1 MTMRTAP
8 LFPRLGPLSAILL
21 ACVVSLSSVSVLHS
35 DDAVDTALLVSVDV
49 SNSVDEHRYRLQME
63 GIAAALEDSAVM
75 DAILNGPRSAILF
88 SLVEWSDRPKVAIP
102 WTKIATKAE
111 ANTIAAAIRKLPR
124 NEGEFTCMANM
135 LRFVS
140 DKIVTQIP
148 AQATKVVIDVSGD
161 GVDNCNG
168 KETTD
173 VVRDEL
179 VAYGAVIN
187 GLPIIERAPTANAP
201 AVLPDTSRSDDLESW
216 YRNHVMGGAGAFV
229 LPAYGYEDFGR
240 AMRQKFVVEV
250 SGLARWYA
258 VARNEPISL
267 ADGL

>member
-1 MTMRTAP
+1 M
-8 LFPRLGPLSAILL
+8 
-21 ACVVSLSSVSVLHS
+21 
-35 DDAVDTALLVSVDV
+35 
-49 SNSVDEHRYRLQME
+49 
-63 GIAAALEDSAVM
+63 
-75 DAILNGPRSAILF
+75 
-88 SLVEWSDRPKVAIP
+88 
-102 WTKIATKAE
+102 
-111 ANTIAAAIRKLPR
+111 IRKLPR

-148 AQATKVVIDVSGD
+148 SQATHVVIDVSGD
-161 GVDNCNG
+161 GMDNCNG

-187 GLPIIERAPTANAP
+187 GLPIIERAPTADAAP
-201 AVLPDTSRSDDLESW
+201 LLPDTSRSDDLKSW

-240 AMRQKFVVEV
+240 AMRQKGTVTVTHWLGADRPCSV
-250 SGLARWYA
+250 GLWISSHTTSTAIRASSSSRPSGS
-258 VARNEPISL
+258 ISASL
-267 ADGL
+267 

>member
-1 MTMRTAP
+1 
-8 LFPRLGPLSAILL
+8 
-21 ACVVSLSSVSVLHS
+21 
-35 DDAVDTALLVSVDV
+35 
-49 SNSVDEHRYRLQME
+49 
-63 GIAAALEDSAVM
+63 
-75 DAILNGPRSAILF
+75 
-88 SLVEWSDRPKVAIP
+88 
-102 WTKIATKAE
+102 
-111 ANTIAAAIRKLPR
+111 
-124 NEGEFTCMANM
+124 
-135 LRFVS
+135 
-140 DKIVTQIP
+140 
-148 AQATKVVIDVSGD
+148 VIDVSGD

>member
-1 MTMRTAP
+1 MSLMMRTA
-8 LFPRLGPLSAILL
+8 LRFPGVWPLSAILL
-21 ACVVSLSSVSVLHS
+21 ALVVSLSSVTVLHS
-35 DDAVDTALLVSVDV
+35 DDTVDTALLVSVDV

-75 DAILNGPRSAILF
+75 DAILNGPHSAILF
-88 SLVEWSDRPKVAIP
+88 SLIEWSDRPKVAIP

-111 ANTIAAAIRKLPR
+111 ANAIAAVIRKLPR

-161 GVDNCNG
+161 GMDNCNG

-187 GLPIIERAPTANAP
+187 GLPIIERAPTADAAP
-201 AVLPDTSRSDDLESW
+201 LLPDTSRSDDLESW

-250 SGLARWYA
+250 SSLERW
-258 VARNEPISL
+258 
-267 ADGL
+267 